1 MSLHKYFTGTNVALI
16 AVFAGLIAVSTAV
29 PEITLVSG
37 VPISL
42 QTFATVLAA
51 MVLGP
56 WRGLAAVG
64 LYIAV
69 GLVGAPIF
77 ANGVAGFE
85 IFARPSWGYLVGMLI
100 ATIPVGL
107 IVRTLRRRNA
117 LNFMSLLG
125 AGLVSL
131 PVIYAFGVPVL
142 SNKLGINMLTLPAGC
157 EGVGDFASGC
167 VTGLTVGT
175 VPFLPGDLVKIVI
188 AAAVAAA
195 IHRAYPW
202 VLGTKAKASKRIDE
216 APVAT
221 LTDENVEANHESATT
236 V

>member
-1 MSLHKYFTGTNVALI
+1 MSLHKYFTGTNVALV
-16 AVFAGLIAVSTAV
+16 AVFAALIAVSTAV
-29 PEITLVSG
+29 PELVLISG

-42 QTFATVLAA
+42 QTFAAVLAA

-56 WRGLAAVG
+56 WRGFAAVG

-69 GLVGAPIF
+69 GLAGAPIF
-77 ANGVAGFE
+77 TNAVAGFG
-85 IFARPSWGYLVGMLI
+85 IFARPTWGYLLGMLI

-107 IVRTLRRRNA
+107 LVRALRRRNA
-117 LNFMSLLG
+117 LNFTSLLG

-131 PVIYAFGVPVL
+131 PVVYAFGIPVL
-142 SNKLGINMLTLPAGC
+142 ANKLGLNMFTLPAGC

-167 VTGLTVGT
+167 VTGLTVG
-175 VPFLPGDLVKIVI
+175 VLPFVAGDLIKVFI

-195 IHRAYPW
+195 VHRAYPW
-202 VLGTKAKASKRIDE
+202 VLGTAAKAKRNAKHDSELADQK
-216 APVAT
+216 
-221 LTDENVEANHESATT
+221 HATT